1 MAQSQENPS
10 ITQKTHYL
18 NDFKASDWNESKKTH
33 LSPIWVFLL
42 SFQSE
47 VRNEV
52 TGWVF
57 SFYRGGQGSTG
68 AAAEVPTPAVFA
80 QGGGASRPGAG
91 WVIASSLLLQN
102 AEVSAEWLGLV
113 VIIVIIVVIIV
124 IVFLANGHHRYLLGS
139 GSGSGRCRWS
149 RLLLITCDQ
158 AQRHAISI
166 CCHIC
171 HSRYM
176 MISRT
181 ILV

>member
-91 WVIASSLLLQN
+91 WVYVEL
-102 AEVSAEWLGLV
+102 
-113 VIIVIIVVIIV
+113 
-124 IVFLANGHHRYLLGS
+124 
-139 GSGSGRCRWS
+139 
-149 RLLLITCDQ
+149 
-158 AQRHAISI
+158 HAISWK
-166 CCHIC
+166 
-171 HSRYM
+171 
-176 MISRT
+176 
-181 ILV
+181 

>member
-52 TGWVF
+52 T
-57 SFYRGGQGSTG
+57 
-68 AAAEVPTPAVFA
+68 
-80 QGGGASRPGAG
+80 GGGASRPGAG

>member
-10 ITQKTHYL
+10 LTMKTHYL
-18 NDFKASDWNESKKTH
+18 NDFKASDWNESNKTH
-33 LSPIWVFLL
+33 LGFPIVAGF
-42 SFQSE
+42 FPF
-47 VRNEV
+47 
-52 TGWVF
+52 T
-57 SFYRGGQGSTG
+57 GGQGITG

-80 QGGGASRPGAG
+80 QGGAASRPGAG

>member
-10 ITQKTHYL
+10 ITLKTHYL
-18 NDFKASDWNESKKTH
+18 NDFKASDWNESKKNP
-33 LSPIWVFLL
+33 S
-42 SFQSE
+42 
-47 VRNEV
+47 
-52 TGWVF
+52 GF
-57 SFYRGGQGSTG
+57 SDRCWFFSLGGPYRGGQGSERG
-68 AAAEVPTPAVFA
+68 QDLE
-80 QGGGASRPGAG
+80 GG
-91 WVIASSLLLQN
+91 VIASSLLLQN

>member
-1 MAQSQENPS
+1 MA
-10 ITQKTHYL
+10 
-18 NDFKASDWNESKKTH
+18 AA
-33 LSPIWVFLL
+33 
-42 SFQSE
+42 
-47 VRNEV
+47 
-52 TGWVF
+52 
-57 SFYRGGQGSTG
+57 G
-68 AAAEVPTPAVFA
+68 AAAEVPKPAVFA

-149 RLLLITCDQ
+149 HLLLITCDQ

-176 MISRT
+176 MISRPL
-181 ILV
+181 LVVVTAAPSLETPLRRENVPAGDGEAGGQGAGDAVKHLGIGAGLLSQPTAAVE